1 MKHATFLRCMSLALA
16 LLLAAAALPFGALA
30 AEAEIIELVA
40 TDVTLDE
47 TRFEHTGEEI
57 RPNVTVRVK
66 DRLLTLD
73 RDYTLEYKNNVAVG
87 TAAVVVTGIA
97 TSGYMGTVEH
107 PFYIEPKTEDTPAL
121 ITIKGT
127 DVTIDGTSFPAT
139 GEEIKP
145 GVTVTAEG
153 KTLTAGEEYTLV
165 YENNIQPGTAS
176 VTVTGVEAKG
186 YTGTV
191 IIHYTIEAAETQPE
205 ETKPEETK
213 PEETKPE
220 ETKPE
225 ETKPEETKPEETK
238 PEETKPEETKPEETK
253 PEETKPEETKPEETK
268 PDETQP
274 VSYKITKGSGATWY
288 KDSGKSLSFTADG
301 NHKDFTAIL
310 VDGKKVNSS
319 YYTVAEGT
327 VVILKSPLLQSLAL
341 GKHTVTL
348 RFQDGE
354 AVGTFTVAVPT
365 DHDNPKTGDDF
376 ALHTWTAILFVSLT
390 GTIGTVFAFR
400 KKIWK

>member
-1 MKHATFLRCMSLALA
+1 MSLALA

-121 ITIKGT
+121 IPIKGT

-225 ETKPEETKPEETK
+225 ETKPEETKP
-238 PEETKPEETKPEETK
+238 
-253 PEETKPEETKPEETK
+253 
-268 PDETQP
+268 DETQP

-288 KDSGKSLSFTADG
+288 KDSGKNLSFTADG

-327 VVILKSPLLQSLAL
+327 VVTLKSPLLQSLAL

-354 AVGTFTVAVPT
+354 ADGTFTVAVPT
-365 DHDNPKTGDDF
+365 DHDNPKTGDAF
-376 ALHTWTAILFVSLT
+376 AHHAWTALLFVSLT
-390 GTIGTVFAFR
+390 GIIGTVFAFR
-400 KKIWK
+400 KKLRK

>member
-121 ITIKGT
+121 IPIKGT

-238 PEETKPEETKPEETK
+238 PEETKPEETKP
-253 PEETKPEETKPEETK
+253 
-268 PDETQP
+268 DETQP
-274 VSYKITKGSGATWY
+274 VPYKITKGSGATWY
-288 KDSGKSLSFTADG
+288 KDSGKNLSFTADG

-310 VDGKKVNSS
+310 VDGKKVSSS

-327 VVILKSPLLQSLAL
+327 VVTLKSPLLQSLAL

-354 AVGTFTVAVPT
+354 ADGTFTVAVPT
-365 DHDNPKTGDDF
+365 DHDNPKTGDAF
-376 ALHTWTAILFVSLT
+376 ALHAWTALLFVSLT
-390 GTIGTVFAFR
+390 GIIGTAFAFR
-400 KKIWK
+400 KKLRK